1 MLERLKNYRF
11 ASMVLSAILL
21 ILVLAGGLYVAYV
34 KVTTAVRRECDDNL
48 NIATD
53 QFTNDVHAYFVNQQ
67 DQMRGLASLIGQLP
81 DINDQARVVAVLKAF
96 NKDSLAKHTQVL
108 YPGNYVF
115 RDTGERQDVSKFM
128 NFAEESKQGVHIS
141 DDMPSFLIPGR
152 KVIRVFAPVVKDNRV
167 IAMTYNS
174 VYPDEM
180 KNHFKVDI
188 YLGKA
193 QLFIVD
199 GNTGHYLMDNWHNDL
214 NQNVSGLK
222 NRNYQSGYKAED
234 FLFALQEGK
243 AGETVFQSVS
253 TGEYLYTHYKPIG
266 INNWQGIVSVQNSDV
281 MALAENTHRYMT
293 NLAILYVI
301 TFIVFLMWVLH
312 LRHQAIKERER
323 LWRLDMNTGLENRNA
338 YTEFLTDFTH
348 VPGQVMT
355 VIYVDLNGLHEM
367 NNRFGHEAGDKM
379 LCTVA
384 EVMKKT
390 LPQAALFR
398 IGGDE
403 FLAAQTGL
411 DAAAAAAKM
420 QAAQQDLATQGYFIA
435 VGVEEDTGGR
445 NLEEVV
451 RAADQKMLAAK
462 REYYCTAGNR
472 RRRGE

>member
-1 MLERLKNYRF
+1 MPC
-11 ASMVLSAILL
+11 
-21 ILVLAGGLYVAYV
+21 
-34 KVTTAVRRECDDNL
+34 RR
-48 NIATD
+48 
-53 QFTNDVHAYFVNQQ
+53 V
-67 DQMRGLASLIGQLP
+67 
-81 DINDQARVVAVLKAF
+81 
-96 NKDSLAKHTQVL
+96 
-108 YPGNYVF
+108 
-115 RDTGERQDVSKFM
+115 
-128 NFAEESKQGVHIS
+128 
-141 DDMPSFLIPGR
+141 
-152 KVIRVFAPVVKDNRV
+152 
-167 IAMTYNS
+167 
-174 VYPDEM
+174 
-180 KNHFKVDI
+180 
-188 YLGKA
+188 
-193 QLFIVD
+193 
-199 GNTGHYLMDNWHNDL
+199 
-214 NQNVSGLK
+214 
-222 NRNYQSGYKAED
+222 
-234 FLFALQEGK
+234 K

-253 TGEYLYTHYKPIG
+253 TGEYLYTHYNPIG

-338 YTEFLTDFTH
+338 YMEFLTDFIH

-384 EVMKKT
+384 DVMKKT